1 MLAILRSFG
10 LWRKLERWKISISEF
25 LRSWQQIK
33 KNHHFEM
40 FSFLILCNNT
50 EQFLDQ
56 IVTCNEM
63 WILYNNQKWP
73 AQWLDWE
80 EIPKHFPKSDLQ
92 QKMFM
97 VTVCWSVAHQI
108 HYNFL
113 KPGETITSEKCAQS
127 ISEMHQKLQHLQ
139 PALIKRKGPVLLH
152 DNVWPTTHCTANA
165 SIVNKLLWCFASS
178 SILTWPL
185 ANQLPLLQASR
196 NFLQGKCFHN
206 QQEAEHTFQKFIES
220 WSTDFY
226 ATGINE
232 CISHWQNVLIVIVPI
247 LINQDIFK
255 LSYKPLQYS
264 YLENPVG
271 REAWQ
276 SIVHRFT
283 QSQMWL
289 KRLVIMI

>member
-1 MLAILRSFG
+1 MKCGFYIIIRNDQLSG
-10 LWRKLERWKISISEF
+10 WTE
-25 LRSWQQIK
+25 K
-33 KNHHFEM
+33 KYQSTFQ
-40 FSFLILCNNT
+40 S
-50 EQFLDQ
+50 Q
-56 IVTCNEM
+56 TCN
-63 WILYNNQKWP
+63 K
-73 AQWLDWE
+73 
-80 EIPKHFPKSDLQ
+80 KCS
-92 QKMFM
+92 
-97 VTVCWSVAHQI
+97 WSLFVGLLPI
-108 HYNFL
+108 RSTTTFWNL
-113 KPGETITSEKCAQS
+113 VKPLITSEKCAQS

-206 QQEAEHTFQKFIES
+206 QQEAEHTFRKFIES

-276 SIVHRFT
+276 AIVHRFT